1 MNLDHLSLSLLNFF
15 DWVLKNSM
23 MASVLVGLIL
33 LMKVILRNKLPPRW
47 HYMLWLIIMV
57 RLLLPWAPESSYSVY
72 NFFTY
77 GHESSQTA
85 DVSSI
90 NKIILDVSD
99 STAPIEEKQEPTIS
113 VFATEKKQDSTSIS
127 MYTLAFYVWLLGVVC
142 LCIHTVI
149 VNRRVYTHIKQ
160 QPAITDR
167 EIVDLFEECKKIMA
181 IKQAIPLVLAGKI
194 SSPTVLGFI
203 RPRVLL
209 SDSLIRTLDHKQ
221 LGFIFYH
228 ELGHVKRRDVAINC
242 LMYGLLILHWFNP
255 ILWYAYY
262 RMREDQEIA
271 CDALALTFIGS
282 EQKENY
288 GHTLISLLE
297 YYSKAQSLSSLANLT
312 GYKKQLKRRMIMIK
326 TFQKKSYRWSTLGL
340 ASLLAL
346 SSVSLVNAKETGQ
359 YSQESLDANL
369 PSSPLI
375 AAEVNRS
382 SFATEQESNPIQQKE
397 RMIEQAKSFSF
408 KEWTVDEFMVQ
419 KGMKSALESFY
430 DQFPPAKAKI
440 TGSKVRSI
448 RNGEK
453 ENEISLLLINNEKES
468 FDLIF
473 DTKTKKVTKCDQLV
487 FDITESELPGTVQ
500 ASLDTVYSLS
510 TEAKNLK
517 LRASTMYSDTMKG
530 ERQSKTYYFRFS
542 DDRKVE
548 NSNKEFDI
556 KLDETGKVQYF
567 DFTKLPLVNIKG
579 NTKEEKAQN
588 LLKRLYREEANEYK
602 IQKVNEISKDDPNYK
617 EYVDFKRGAIVFIPT
632 SSEKN
637 PILVFFN
644 TKDEL
649 TTIQVTTQ
657 DFLKDVGLLQ

>member
-1 MNLDHLSLSLLNFF
+1 MNVDYLSLSLLNFF
-15 DWVLKNSM
+15 DWVLKTSM

-47 HYMLWLIIMV
+47 HYILWLIIMV

-72 NFFTY
+72 NFFLY
-77 GHESSQTA
+77 DHGPSQTS
-85 DVSSI
+85 DVSPI
-90 NKIILDVSD
+90 NKIMLDVSD

-113 VFATEKKQDSTSIS
+113 VSATEKKQDSTSIS
-127 MYTLAFYVWLLGVVC
+127 MYTFAFYVWLLGVVC

-149 VNRRVYTHIKQ
+149 VNRRVYIHIKQ

-167 EIVDLFEECKKIMA
+167 EIVDLFEECKKTMA

-242 LMYGLLILHWFNP
+242 LMHGLLILHWFNP

-297 YYSKAQSLSSLANLT
+297 YYSKSQSLSSLANLT
-312 GYKKQLKRRMIMIK
+312 GYTKQLKRRMIMIK
-326 TFQKKSYRWSTLGL
+326 TFQKKSYRWSALGL

-359 YSQESLDANL
+359 YSQESLDVNL

-382 SFATEQESNPIQQKE
+382 SFATEQESNPIQQE
-397 RMIEQAKSFSF
+397 REMIEQGEGFWS
-408 KEWTVDEFMVQ
+408 KELTVDEFMAQ

-430 DQFPPAKAKI
+430 DKFPSAKAKI
-440 TGSKVRSI
+440 TGSKVQSI
-448 RNGEK
+448 SNGEK
-453 ENEISLLLINNEKES
+453 KNEISLLLINNKKES

-473 DTKTKKVTKCDQLV
+473 DTKTKKVTKCVQLV
-487 FDITESELPGTVQ
+487 FDITESELPETVQ

-510 TEAKNLK
+510 SEMKNLK
-517 LRASTMYSDTMKG
+517 LRASTMYSDTMEGG
-530 ERQSKTYYFRFS
+530 EQSKTYYFRFS
-542 DDRKVE
+542 DGGKVE
-548 NSNKEFDI
+548 NNNKEFDI

-579 NTKEEKAQN
+579 NTKEGSYCVYA
-588 LLKRLYREEANEYK
+588 Y
-602 IQKVNEISKDDPNYK
+602 
-617 EYVDFKRGAIVFIPT
+617 
-632 SSEKN
+632 
-637 PILVFFN
+637 IL
-644 TKDEL
+644 
-649 TTIQVTTQ
+649 
-657 DFLKDVGLLQ
+657 